1 MTVIMNGFD
10 ITFFYHYIHILGLV
24 IGMGS
29 AIVIETIGFIARKSG
44 YWTRVAVQVH
54 YVTKPLIWIG
64 TILLS
69 LSWILIRGFD
79 TVVYPYYWKTL
90 LLLLLIINGGYL
102 SFIISPRIIEHQ
114 KHSDGKPLPSKLQ
127 TIILPSAIVSVLGW
141 LLMVFLTL
149 LYWNI

>member
-1 MTVIMNGFD
+1 MTIIMNGLD
-10 ITFFYHYIHILGLV
+10 IMFFYHYIHVLGLV

-44 YWTRVAVQVH
+44 FWTRVAVDTH
-54 YVTKPLIWIG
+54 YVTKPLIWFG

-69 LSWILIRGFD
+69 LSWILIMESD
-79 TVVYPYYWKTL
+79 AIVHPYYWKTL
-90 LLLLLIINGGYL
+90 LLLLLIINGSYL
-102 SFIISPRIIEHQ
+102 SFFVSPRIINHR
-114 KHSDGKPLPSKLQ
+114 KHSDGEPLPSKLQ

-149 LYWNI
+149 LYWNA